1 MCLNYILVEDSFS
14 LYWISLILRIL
25 FILLV
30 MLILDFKNKGIVL
43 ELNEWVSY
51 VFVIRNLFVL
61 RKFFWSSLILKW
73 KYF

>member
-1 MCLNYILVEDSFS
+1 MCLNYMLVEDSFS

-43 ELNEWVSY
+43 ELYEWVSY
-51 VFVIRNLFVL
+51 VFVIRNFFVL
-61 RKFFWSSLILKW
+61 RKFFWSSLILEW

>member
-1 MCLNYILVEDSFS
+1 MCLNYMLVEDSFS

-43 ELNEWVSY
+43 ELYEWVSY

>member
-1 MCLNYILVEDSFS
+1 MCLNYMLVEDSFS

-43 ELNEWVSY
+43 ELYEWVSY

-61 RKFFWSSLILKW
+61 RKFFWSSLILEW

>member
-1 MCLNYILVEDSFS
+1 MCLNYMLVEDSFS

-43 ELNEWVSY
+43 ELYEWVSY
-51 VFVIRNLFVL
+51 VFCN
-61 RKFFWSSLILKW
+61 
-73 KYF
+73 

>member
-1 MCLNYILVEDSFS
+1 MCLNYMLVEDSFS

-30 MLILDFKNKGIVL
+30 MLIVDFKNKGIVL
-43 ELNEWVSY
+43 ELYEWVSY

-61 RKFFWSSLILKW
+61 RKFFWSSLILEW

>member
-1 MCLNYILVEDSFS
+1 MCLNYMLVYDSFS

-30 MLILDFKNKGIVL
+30 VFILDFKNKGIVL
-43 ELNEWVSY
+43 ELYEWVSY

-61 RKFFWSSLILKW
+61 RKFFWSSLILEW